1 LYYPQLRWLA
11 DSDRE
16 CNHFFQGDKMT
27 KKDATPWWGDKIWNF
42 LSSVKL
48 TVVVLLTLA
57 ATSIVGTLIPQN
69 NPPDWYYHA
78 YGETLFKLVDFLHL
92 HDMYHSGWF
101 RFLIMAL
108 AVNIIVCSVNL
119 FPKTWKIVRID
130 KPKFKPDSFRKLKTA
145 KTYKTAQSVD
155 ALMPAYEAVL
165 AKRFRYHRVESA
177 GRGACIYA
185 ESGRWTRLGVYAVH
199 ASIVFLLVGALVG
212 SFFGFDGYVNIGEGE
227 AVNVVRMRNSDEV
240 QLLDFEIRCDDFD
253 VSFYDNGAPREFR
266 SSLAIV
272 EDGKTVHRKDIIVND
287 PLRYKGINMFQSS
300 YGKLPPQSVVLRVID
315 PSTGKIDELQMV
327 MGEQLALPGDRGS
340 LVINEFKESYH
351 YRGHQL
357 HDTFLGVWTP
367 REGMP
372 VDIVMPYPFPEFDL
386 ANSEEVQRISA
397 FQATSRAVSDELPE
411 KITLSFVSKESGM
424 VYNLTVKSGEAVDI
438 PEGLGT
444 FRVLEMTQ
452 TYKFQGQPIGEAVV
466 GSLKKT
472 SGEKETVVLPVRF
485 EKFDR
490 MRQGDVFI
498 SVVDFNHG
506 GAEPAVPVV
515 LAVSEFQDRHYT
527 GLQVT
532 KDPGI
537 WLVYAGFIFMIA
549 GCYITFF
556 TSHQRVYIE
565 VAGASNT
572 STVIVSGRANK
583 NKLGMQKVVN
593 NLTARLQKIT
603 V

>member
-1 LYYPQLRWLA
+1 
-11 DSDRE
+11 
-16 CNHFFQGDKMT
+16 MT
-27 KKDATPWWGDKIWNF
+27 KKDPTPWWGDKIWNF
-42 LSSVKL
+42 LSSIKL

-69 NPPDWYYHA
+69 NPADWYYHA
-78 YGETLFKLVDFLHL
+78 YGETLFKLVDFFYL

-119 FPKTWKIVRID
+119 FPKTWKVVRAD
-130 KPKFKPDSFRKLKTA
+130 KPKFRPDGFRKLKT
-145 KTYKTAQSVD
+145 KQTYQAARPVEV
-155 ALMPAYEAVL
+155 LMPMYEAVV
-165 AKRFRYHRVESA
+165 AKRFRYHRVEPTDQ
-177 GRGACIYA
+177 GACIYA
-185 ESGRWTRLGVYAVH
+185 ETGRWTRLGVYGVH
-199 ASIVFLLVGALVG
+199 ASIVLLLTGSLVG

-227 AVNVVRMRNSDEV
+227 AVNVVSMRNSDRV
-240 QLLDFEIRCDDFD
+240 QPLDFEIRCDDFD
-253 VSFYDNGAPREFR
+253 VSFYDTGAPKEFR

-272 EDGKTVHRKDIIVND
+272 EGGKTVHRKDIIVND
-287 PLRYKGINMFQSS
+287 PLRYRGVNMFQSS
-300 YGKLPPQSVVLRVID
+300 YGKLPPRSVKLRSTDLV
-315 PSTGKIDELQMV
+315 TGKSDELPV
-327 MGEQLALPGDRGS
+327 VIGERLTLPGDRGS
-340 LVINEFKESYH
+340 FVINEFRESYH

-357 HDTFLGVWTP
+357 QDTFLGVWTP
-367 REGMP
+367 GEGMP
-372 VDIVMPYPFPEFDL
+372 VDVVMPYPFPEFDP
-386 ANSEEVQRISA
+386 ANVEEVRRIQS

-411 KITLSFVSKESGM
+411 EIMLSFTSKESGM
-424 VYNLTVKSGEAVDI
+424 VYNLTVKAGETVDI
-438 PEGLGT
+438 PEGLGS

-452 TYKFQGQPIGEAVV
+452 SYKFQGQPIGEAVV
-466 GSLKKT
+466 GSLKKS

-485 EKFDR
+485 AKFDR

-498 SVVDFNHG
+498 TVVDFKRD

-515 LAVSEFQDRHYT
+515 LAVSEFQDRYYT

-537 WLVYAGFIFMIA
+537 WLVYAGFILMIA
-549 GCYITFF
+549 GCYVTFF

-565 VAGASNT
+565 VAKASKQ
-572 STVIVSGRANK
+572 STVIVAGRANK

-593 NLTARLQKIT
+593 NLAAQLQQLN